1 MSERDFVFPEADPI
15 NLAGEADAYPGESWD
30 NAAKRLFYVACQ
42 CGYIAQREARTD
54 GGRVYVRAHGRE
66 FRLDFDQY
74 TDRLCEVS
82 FRDED
87 DRVRPNPWRRRWST
101 PDFPTMSA
109 DEIASY
115 AGPIYRASVTANGF
129 DGKPTHHDLEST
141 SIQNLGRILA
151 SFNAGKIVQFGPPT
165 IPIREGGAA

>member
-1 MSERDFVFPEADPI
+1 MSMKDFVFPDTKPI
-15 NLAGEADAYPGESWD
+15 NLAGEADAYPGESSV
-30 NAAKRLFYVACQ
+30 NAYRRLFYVACQ
-42 CGYIAQREARTD
+42 CGYMAQREARAD
-54 GGRVYVRAHGRE
+54 GTRVYVWAHGRL
-66 FRLDFDQY
+66 FRLDFDQH
-74 TDRLCEVS
+74 TDKLCEVL
-82 FRDED
+82 FKDDD
-87 DRVRPNPWRRRWST
+87 DRVKPNPWRRRWST

-151 SFNAGKIVQFGPPT
+151 GFNAGKIVQFGPPT
-165 IPIREGGAA
+165 IPDREGGAA